1 MSLGPQCWR
10 CRKRRLRCDS
20 SLPSCRKCLAA
31 DVHCPGYGDKKPVAW
46 RDPLVLTNKGVV
58 RIRDPKETRT
68 SSPSAPA
75 SVLGIVC
82 RSPRTAG
89 SEMHLRI
96 AADAIEYFAPDLVP
110 YATTRSPFQV
120 SPRQVGE
127 LAVYLRNAY
136 ISIAALHRHVSGEPS
151 VLFRLAANDNRV
163 GSRFVAR
170 SHARSEA
177 AASGDSDLLGLIR
190 MGDFKCVHF
199 ASQAAAFR
207 ALGEELH
214 RYQPGGLTDDFG
226 PSIFLGIIVMLSS
239 QIQFSAYA
247 PWQSHVDG
255 AWSLVQAHGGLEVAA
270 RMDVELCR
278 LLQQFALLDIFGM
291 TTHRLTKVTAK
302 TIISRSA
309 SYASMFHDSGF
320 DSCNPWRLIPNQLA
334 KVLIRI
340 NVLRAQ
346 NVLFAKAR
354 LRTDGLSAILDH
366 LDGLSPTQ
374 WAAAEISTNTAAL
387 LAPSDLSEDHE
398 TKDAWVALMTAY
410 RNAAILY
417 AISSLTSLGGTSA
430 SGIIDLQD
438 SASCCAAE
446 REMTAYHALLASL
459 HVLFDQRTRRRRDHG
474 TIESSKSVAT
484 SAGLLHKFVIWPMVI
499 AGIHSALVH
508 HDQDAT
514 GFLCSGMQ
522 TVGEELGT
530 VSMIDGARLI
540 KRLGLERERGGYVSS
555 WDDLFDGA
563 PLFFM

>member
-20 SLPSCRKCLAA
+20 SLPSCHKCLAA

-46 RDPLVLTNKGVV
+46 RDPLVLTNRGVV
-58 RIRDPKETRT
+58 RIRDPKETKT

-82 RSPRTAG
+82 RSPRTAS
-89 SEMHLRI
+89 SEMDLRI
-96 AADAIEYFAPDLVP
+96 AADAIEYFAPDLAP
-110 YATTRSPFQV
+110 YATTPSPFQV
-120 SPRQVGE
+120 SLRQVGE

-163 GSRFVAR
+163 SPRSVAR

-177 AASGDSDLLGLIR
+177 AAAGDSDLLCLIR
-190 MGDFKCVHF
+190 MGDFKSVHF
-199 ASQAAAFR
+199 ASQAAAFK

-247 PWQSHVDG
+247 PWQSHIDG

-270 RMDVELCR
+270 RMDVKLCR

-291 TTHRLTKVTAK
+291 TTHRLSKVTAE
-302 TIISRSA
+302 TIISRA
-309 SYASMFHDSGF
+309 VPYASIFHDSGV

-346 NVLFAKAR
+346 NVLFAKASP
-354 LRTDGLSAILDH
+354 RTDGLSAILDH
-366 LDGLSPTQ
+366 LDGLSPTR
-374 WAAAEISTNTAAL
+374 WAADEMSTNTTAL
-387 LAPSDLSEDHE
+387 LAPSDLSEDQE

-438 SASCCAAE
+438 PAPCCAE
-446 REMTAYHALLASL
+446 RQLTAYHALLASL
-459 HVLFDQRTRRRRDHG
+459 HVLFDQRSRRRRDHG
-474 TIESSKSVAT
+474 INGSSKSAAT

-499 AGIHSALVH
+499 TGIHSALVY

-514 GFLCSGMQ
+514 RFLCSEMQ
-522 TVGEELGT
+522 AVGEELGT
-530 VSMIDGARLI
+530 VSMIDGARI
-540 KRLGLERERGGYVSS
+540 VERLELGRERGRDVSS
-555 WDDLFDGA
+555 WDDLFDGV